1 MKIILSGEFVI
12 SCNFPVEISS
22 SCIYLQCVDVVV
34 HPDESSD
41 EKLIEDQP
49 VMTKDILD
57 LRELRIRIKAVE
69 KVVEERNKPIL
80 EVSSYNKCGRDSA
93 ESEIEA
99 LKSRRSSDLEKH
111 EHAERRSLR
120 NEHGDGHNRQKMKPK
135 SFDGR
140 NRIPNERY
148 TT

>member
-1 MKIILSGEFVI
+1 MI

-34 HPDESSD
+34 HPDGSSGG
-41 EKLIEDQP
+41 KLIEDQH

-80 EVSSYNKCGRDSA
+80 EVSSYNRCGRDSA
-93 ESEIEA
+93 GSEIEA